1 MSPESIGL
9 QDAPTIDTPKVD
21 GNRRRWMRT
30 SVIVL
35 PLVAAVTVWLGTQR
49 LDDPFELTA
58 VVGAVVLGSSAIGG
72 IVFRGV
78 LRPSE
83 SPRTVDLGGLT
94 AVIDGERI
102 DGCVTRPLAAAVIE
116 LRGIAADTVVDGA
129 DAWSEPVG
137 VIARRLTEAE
147 LPSPARIARLGP
159 HSFGAVFAAETR
171 ADALAI
177 AETLV
182 AMCRIPIQ
190 TPVREIRVDAVAGV
204 SHAPAGSRV
213 RGEELLRSADASM
226 RVDPTTAGPVA
237 TTGERL
243 RRHARR
249 VVEVETEIRHSLDVD
264 LLTARLQPVVDVHS
278 DEVVGLRSGY
288 DWTAVSS
295 TDPEMLRSIAGSL
308 GLRRSIETQYLMRSI
323 SAAESLGTSSG
334 RRIYARIDAD
344 RVIDDRAVAQLGMLI
359 RASGIDPNNLVLE
372 LDGWGAETLGGEA
385 AAALRTLGVGVGV
398 GLRHQATWE
407 PVQGHLTAELDSIS
421 VSAHDLIDDEEVST
435 LRVARLARVVD
446 GDLSRVTV
454 IDVDSASVALEL
466 SAAGLPIQSGRVHGR
481 ALAARDL
488 NTWLTN
494 RLAS

>member
-1 MSPESIGL
+1 MSTEPLGSTNGPIA
-9 QDAPTIDTPKVD
+9 D
-21 GNRRRWMRT
+21 NRTAADRRPRLLAG
-30 SVIVL
+30 VIVL
-35 PLVAAVTVWLGTQR
+35 PLAAAVLGWVGSQG
-49 LDDPFELTA
+49 LDSPVELTA
-58 VVGAVVLGSSAIGG
+58 GAVAVGVVGAVLAAM
-72 IVFRGV
+72 FRPA
-78 LRPSE
+78 RPS
-83 SPRTVDLGGLT
+83 RALDLGGL
-94 AVIDGERI
+94 AGVIDAERV
-102 DGCVTRPLAAAVIE
+102 DGCVTRSLAAAVIE

-137 VIARRLTEAE
+137 VIARRLTEAD
-147 LPSPARIARLGP
+147 LPAPALIARLGP
-159 HSFGAVFAAETR
+159 HSFGAVFAADTR

-182 AMCRIPIQ
+182 AMCRIPIR
-190 TPVREIRVDAVAGV
+190 TPVREIRIDAVAGV
-204 SHAPAGSRV
+204 SHAPAGCRV

-226 RVDPTTAGPVA
+226 RVDPTSAGPVA

-323 SAAESLGTSSG
+323 SAAESLGTSTG
-334 RRIYARIDAD
+334 RRIHARIDAD

-359 RASGIDPNNLVLE
+359 RASGIEPTNLVLE
-372 LDGWGAETLGGEA
+372 LDGWGAETLGLEA
-385 AAALRTLGVGVGV
+385 ATALRRLGVGVGV
-398 GLRHQATWE
+398 GLRHHATWE
-407 PVQGHLTAELDSIS
+407 PVPGHLTDELDSIS
-421 VSAHDLIDDEEVST
+421 VSAHDLVDGEEVSA
-435 LRVARLARVVD
+435 LRVSRLARVVD

-481 ALAARDL
+481 PLAARDL
-488 NTWLTN
+488 NTWLSN